1 MNLLVSWNRV
11 FQKYFFSGRLIDSK
25 PFQSTLFSPYL
36 FFRLVTDLFTF
47 MSGFFFFSSRTNP
60 FRIFPFILWPART
73 RSKKVLK
80 NTLSHCS
87 RCDGLPL
94 LHPGDSRRAGSETYR
109 VNRVYRCFKLLP
121 LTEPIEKQPLIDHLI
136 TSSND
141 PLHLLDPLRRR
152 R

>member
-11 FQKYFFSGRLIDSK
+11 FQKYYYFGSPHRLKTFFSPLCFLPTYSLDCHRI
-25 PFQSTLFSPYL
+25 FYIY
-36 FFRLVTDLFTF
+36 VW
-47 MSGFFFFSSRTNP
+47 FFFSSRTNP

-87 RCDGLPL
+87 RCDGLPVFR
-94 LHPGDSRRAGSETYR
+94 PGDSRRAGSETYR
-109 VNRVYRCFKLLP
+109 VNRVYRCSSNLLP
-121 LTEPIEKQPLIDHLI
+121 LNGTYRKKAVVDHLI